1 MAPQPCPCGYNGDPD
16 RQCRCTPDQIVR
28 YAMRLSGPFLDRVDL
43 HVHVA
48 RLPRDVLQ
56 ADTVGESSES
66 VRTRVSIARAAQL
79 QGCVNRALSGKAL
92 VEFVSLSA
100 ESNKLLNE
108 ASDKMVLSLRA
119 VHRVLRV
126 ARTIA
131 DLDGVAGVDV
141 KHVVEALSY
150 RGQLT

>member
-1 MAPQPCPCGYNGDPD
+1 
-16 RQCRCTPDQIVR
+16 
-28 YAMRLSGPFLDRVDL
+28 MRLSGPFLDRVDL

-79 QGCVNRALSGKAL
+79 QRQGCVNRALSGKAL